1 MKYLNPLIKLSLAGA
16 VFIMSSPAMAAISA
30 SAHDFSTAS
39 WNTKGEIC
47 SVCHTPHNAGTST
60 LAPMWDRTTSTASFT
75 LYLSSSS
82 TSQATLKQPTG
93 LSLLCL
99 SCHDGTIALD
109 NSSAGNATKMT
120 GTKLLG
126 TDLRNDHPIS
136 FTYDATLVTA
146 DGELFALNTSAL
158 GGTIETRMLFD
169 GKVECASC
177 HDVHNKAAN
186 SYMLRVDNA
195 NSDLCLTCHD
205 K

>member
-47 SVCHTPHNAGTST
+47 SVCHTPHNAGTSV
-60 LAPMWDRTTSTASFT
+60 LAPMWDRTTSTAAFT

-82 TSQATLKQPTG
+82 TSQATLQQPTG

-109 NSSAGNATKMT
+109 NSSVGDATKMT

-136 FTYDATLVTA
+136 FTYDTALVTA
-146 DGELFALNTSAL
+146 DTTASGGIAGLKTPPSAYL
-158 GGTIETRMLFD
+158 DSLSR
-169 GKVECASC
+169 VQCASC
-177 HDVHNKAAN
+177 HDVHNSATIAYLLRETNAA
-186 SYMLRVDNA
+186 SA
-195 NSDLCLTCHD
+195 LCLKCHD

>member
-1 MKYLNPLIKLSLAGA
+1 MKYLNPLIKLSLGG
-16 VFIMSSPAMAAISA
+16 VVLLMSSPIMAAISA

-47 SVCHTPHNAGTST
+47 SVCHTPHNAGTSV
-60 LAPMWDRTTSTASFT
+60 LAPMWDRTTSTAAFT

-82 TSQATLKQPTG
+82 TSQATLQQPTG

-109 NSSAGNATKMT
+109 NSSVGDATKMT

-136 FTYDATLVTA
+136 FTYDDALVAADTLAGGTAGLKAKADVTA
-146 DGELFALNTSAL
+146 YLFNNS
-158 GGTIETRMLFD
+158 
-169 GKVECASC
+169 VECASC
-177 HDVHNKAAN
+177 HDVHNSATIAYLLRETNAA
-186 SYMLRVDNA
+186 SA
-195 NSDLCLTCHD
+195 LCLQCHI

>member
-1 MKYLNPLIKLSLAGA
+1 MKYLNPLIKLLLAGV
-16 VFIMSSPAMAAISA
+16 VFIMSSPAMAAISS
-30 SAHDFSTAS
+30 SAHDFSTQG

-47 SVCHTPHNAGTST
+47 SVCHTPHNAGTSV
-60 LAPMWDRTTSTASFT
+60 LAPMWDRTTSTAAFT

-82 TSQATLKQPTG
+82 TAQATLRAPTG

-136 FTYDATLVTA
+136 FTYDAALVTA
-146 DGELFALNTSAL
+146 DTAGS
-158 GGTIETRMLFD
+158 GGIAGLKTPPAAYLDSNEQ
-169 GKVECASC
+169 VQCASC
-177 HDVHNKAAN
+177 HDVHNSATIAYLLRETNAA
-186 SYMLRVDNA
+186 SA
-195 NSDLCLTCHD
+195 LCLKCHD